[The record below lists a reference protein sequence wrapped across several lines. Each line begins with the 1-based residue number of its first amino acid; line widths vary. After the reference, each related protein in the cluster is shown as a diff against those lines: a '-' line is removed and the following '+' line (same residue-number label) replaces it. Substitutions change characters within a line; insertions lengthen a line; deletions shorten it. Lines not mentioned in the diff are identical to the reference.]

1 MFKFLMTNS
10 PNVQNPDDKFTEF
23 QNPDDKLPNV
33 QNPDDKFSQF
43 EAPGFTE
50 RGFNATCHLVK
61 VKSNLSFGQANL
73 PFGQGKIQLVIWAR

>member
-1 MFKFLMTNS
+1 MFKILMTNSPNLEILMTNS
-10 PNVQNPDDKFTEF
+10 PNVQNPD
-23 QNPDDKLPNV
+23 N
-33 QNPDDKFSQF
+33 KFSQF

-73 PFGQGKIQLVIWAR
+73 SFG